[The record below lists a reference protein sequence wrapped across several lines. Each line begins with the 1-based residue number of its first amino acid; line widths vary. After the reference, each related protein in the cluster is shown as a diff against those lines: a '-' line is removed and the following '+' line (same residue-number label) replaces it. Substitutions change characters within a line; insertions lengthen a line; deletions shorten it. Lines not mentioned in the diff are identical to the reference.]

1 MPAVNRERKHNSN
14 PMGKRKHWYLPC
26 IAPALAALLLAG
38 CGATVDLNE
47 QATAETAVAVQW
59 VPNGSVYATAAEELE
74 YWSTA
79 QKLESALAATRETAP
94 SVDLNELLD
103 EFCAAQPGSFSLYL
117 QNPATGESYTYNTDA
132 LYYPA
137 SLLKL
142 PYAFWLCGQADA
154 GTLDL
159 EDELPNQ
166 FRGRLSDTALQA
178 YNDAETIPAKA
189 AMRAMIAHSD
199 NNAVTLL
206 TTHWPANESSGFQQ
220 FLADYGFAY
229 AATCDLTPQTGI
241 IGMASTGEFANIVSA
256 VYDYLD
262 SGSAAAAYLKT
273 CMLAADHD
281 ILYVPG
287 ADAILCIAGPDTD
300 ISGIYADLADLGV
313 TAVLDAGATANSTAK
328 ANGIAVVAAGSGWD
342 SVGCLNLTFTAD
354 GSMTAE
360 PASMSAADLKSA
372 RGSYTTAQQTAY
384 DSAFTSLQS
393 LADGDEDV
401 RSQTLFT
408 FEANE
413 SADKTISFANYAAAL
428 YLAYADGDRANCPQD
443 AADLTVTALAGGIT
457 ELDFGDVTRGAL
469 CDAVPAGQRLVLAR
483 TTSVA
488 IGALIDTG
496 TVTRTYEESLTAF
509 EPTDGDA
516 LVVTDTATLEALEQ
530 AGGSYTILRDY
541 GDVFWDI
548 RMNINDVTNNFA
560 NPFTLPEAPQRGA
573 GRK

>member
-1 MPAVNRERKHNSN
+1 MPAANRERKHNSN
-14 PMGKRKHWYLPC
+14 PMGKRKPWYLPC
-26 IAPALAALLLAG
+26 IALVLAALMLAG

-47 QATAETAVAVQW
+47 QATAETAMAVQW

-166 FRGRLSDTALQA
+166 FRGCLSDTALQA

-281 ILYVPG
+281 ILYVPDG
-287 ADAILCIAGPDTD
+287 VPAAKKYGSWDYAYHDVAIVYAKHPYWIVCMTD
-300 ISGIYADLADLGV
+300 
-313 TAVLDAGATANSTAK
+313 
-328 ANGIAVVAAGSGWD
+328 
-342 SVGCLNLTFTAD
+342 
-354 GSMTAE
+354 
-360 PASMSAADLKSA
+360 
-372 RGSYTTAQQTAY
+372 Q
-384 DSAFTSLQS
+384 
-393 LADGDEDV
+393 GDENVDFPEEPTQAM
-401 RSQTLFT
+401 QTL
-408 FEANE
+408 
-413 SADKTISFANYAAAL
+413 
-428 YLAYADGDRANCPQD
+428 
-443 AADLTVTALAGGIT
+443 
-457 ELDFGDVTRGAL
+457 
-469 CDAVPAGQRLVLAR
+469 GQLV
-483 TTSVA
+483 
-488 IGALIDTG
+488 
-496 TVTRTYEESLTAF
+496 YE
-509 EPTDGDA
+509 
-516 LVVTDTATLEALEQ
+516 
-530 AGGSYTILRDY
+530 Y
-541 GDVFWDI
+541 W
-548 RMNINDVTNNFA
+548 
-560 NPFTLPEAPQRGA
+560 NP
-573 GRK
+573 

>member
-1 MPAVNRERKHNSN
+1 M
-14 PMGKRKHWYLPC
+14 
-26 IAPALAALLLAG
+26 
-38 CGATVDLNE
+38 
-47 QATAETAVAVQW
+47 
-59 VPNGSVYATAAEELE
+59 
-74 YWSTA
+74 
-79 QKLESALAATRETAP
+79 
-94 SVDLNELLD
+94 NELLD

-166 FRGRLSDTALQA
+166 FRGRLADTALQA

-281 ILYVPG
+281 ILYVPDG
-287 ADAILCIAGPDTD
+287 VPAAKKYGSWDYAYHDVAIVYAKHPYWIVCMTD
-300 ISGIYADLADLGV
+300 
-313 TAVLDAGATANSTAK
+313 
-328 ANGIAVVAAGSGWD
+328 
-342 SVGCLNLTFTAD
+342 
-354 GSMTAE
+354 
-360 PASMSAADLKSA
+360 
-372 RGSYTTAQQTAY
+372 Q
-384 DSAFTSLQS
+384 
-393 LADGDEDV
+393 GDENVDFPEEPTQAM
-401 RSQTLFT
+401 QTL
-408 FEANE
+408 
-413 SADKTISFANYAAAL
+413 
-428 YLAYADGDRANCPQD
+428 
-443 AADLTVTALAGGIT
+443 
-457 ELDFGDVTRGAL
+457 
-469 CDAVPAGQRLVLAR
+469 GQLV
-483 TTSVA
+483 
-488 IGALIDTG
+488 
-496 TVTRTYEESLTAF
+496 YE
-509 EPTDGDA
+509 
-516 LVVTDTATLEALEQ
+516 
-530 AGGSYTILRDY
+530 Y
-541 GDVFWDI
+541 W
-548 RMNINDVTNNFA
+548 
-560 NPFTLPEAPQRGA
+560 NP
-573 GRK
+573 

>member
-47 QATAETAVAVQW
+47 QATAETAMAVQW
-59 VPNGSVYATAAEELE
+59 VPNGSVYTTAAEELE

-229 AATCDLTPQTGI
+229 AATCGLTPQTGI
-241 IGMASTGEFANIVSA
+241 IGMASTGVHSNGFSLVRKVFDMTKESLDTYYDELGTTLGEALLAPTRIYVKALKSIKNAGVRVHACSHITGGGFYENIPRM
-256 VYDYLD
+256 
-262 SGSAAAAYLKT
+262 LKDGT
-273 CMLAADHD
+273 R
-281 ILYVPG
+281 
-287 ADAILCIAGPDTD
+287 
-300 ISGIYADLADLGV
+300 
-313 TAVLDAGATANSTAK
+313 
-328 ANGIAVVAAGSGWD
+328 AVVEKNSYP
-342 SVGCLNLTFTAD
+342 VLPIFKLL
-354 GSMTAE
+354 AE
-360 PASMSAADLKSA
+360 KGNIEEQMMYNTYNMGL
-372 RGSYTTAQQTAY
+372 GMV
-384 DSAFTSLQS
+384 
-393 LADGDEDV
+393 LAV
-401 RSQTLFT
+401 
-408 FEANE
+408 
-413 SADKTISFANYAAAL
+413 
-428 YLAYADGDRANCPQD
+428 D
-443 AADLTVTALAGGIT
+443 AADVDKTMEAIKAAGDTPYVVGRIEAGEKGVT
-457 ELDFGDVTRGAL
+457 L
-469 CDAVPAGQRLVLAR
+469 C
-483 TTSVA
+483 
-488 IGALIDTG
+488 
-496 TVTRTYEESLTAF
+496 
-509 EPTDGDA
+509 
-516 LVVTDTATLEALEQ
+516 
-530 AGGSYTILRDY
+530 
-541 GDVFWDI
+541 
-548 RMNINDVTNNFA
+548 
-560 NPFTLPEAPQRGA
+560 
-573 GRK
+573 